1 MTDSRAS
8 GWILGHDVRRVIRR
22 NKTKATSSSKK
33 GADKPTPKAAR
44 SIDGPPWLH
53 EQGDAILLDVTVV
66 PKSSRTR
73 ILDVYDKRLK
83 IQLTAPPVEG
93 QANEMLV
100 RFIAD
105 TLGIAKVQV
114 DIVGGAANK
123 KKTVR
128 LRGVARTQVFLKL
141 SP

>member
-1 MTDSRAS
+1 M
-8 GWILGHDVRRVIRR
+8 IRR
-22 NKTKATSSSKK
+22 AKTKTTLKSSSKPSSK
-33 GADKPTPKAAR
+33 VER
-44 SIDGPPWLH
+44 NLDGPSWLH

-66 PKSSRTR
+66 PKASRTR
-73 ILDVYDKRLK
+73 ILDVYDQRLK